1 MPILVNSNTKVI
13 VQGMTGKEGSF
24 HTRAMVA
31 YGTKVVAGVTPGK
44 GGTKFDGIPVYDSM
58 RDAVREHP
66 DADTSVIFVPARFA
80 PDAMYEAV
88 EAGMRNVVV
97 ITEHIPLHDEVRAV
111 NFARANGV
119 RVVGPN
125 CPGLIAPSQRVKVGI
140 IPASIA
146 SPGKVGIVSR
156 SGTLTYEIALHL
168 SRAGLGVSTAVGIG
182 GDPVIGMSFV
192 EVLKM
197 FSEDPETKGVVIIGE
212 IGGSMEEDAAAFI
225 KSGGL
230 GKPAVAYVAGRTAPP
245 GKRMGHAGAI
255 ISMGVGTA
263 ESKVKAFESASVP
276 VADRPSQVAEL
287 MKAALS
293 RIRGPPP

>member
-1 MPILVNSNTKVI
+1 MPILVSSNTKVI

-24 HTRAMVA
+24 HTRSMVS

-80 PDAMYEAV
+80 SDAIYEAV
-88 EAGMRNVVV
+88 ESGMRNVVV
-97 ITEHIPLHDEVRAV
+97 ITEHIPLHEELRAV

-140 IPASIA
+140 IPASVA
-146 SPGKVGIVSR
+146 APGKIGIVSR
-156 SGTLTYEIALHL
+156 SGTLTYEIANHL

-182 GDPVIGMSFV
+182 GDPIIGMSFA
-192 EVLKM
+192 EVLKL
-197 FSEDPETKGVVIIGE
+197 FSEDSETKGVVIIGE
-212 IGGSMEEDAAAFI
+212 IGGSMEEEAAAFI
-225 KSGGL
+225 RSGGL
-230 GKPAVAYVAGRTAPP
+230 GKPAVAYIAGRTAPP

-263 ESKVKAFESASVP
+263 ESKIKAFESASVP

-287 MKAALS
+287 MKSLL
-293 RIRGPPP
+293 R

>member
-1 MPILVNSNTKVI
+1 MAILVSSKTEVI
-13 VQGMTGKEGSF
+13 VQGITGREGSF
-24 HTRAMVA
+24 HTRAMLA

-44 GGTKFDGIPVYDSM
+44 GGIKFEGVPVYNTM
-58 RDAVREHP
+58 REALREHP
-66 DADTSVIFVPARFA
+66 KADTSVIFVPARFA
-80 PDAMYEAV
+80 TDAIYEAV

-97 ITEHIPLHDEVRAV
+97 ITEHIPLHEELRAI

-125 CPGLIAPSQRVKVGI
+125 CPGLIAPSQKVKVGI
-140 IPASIA
+140 IPASVA
-146 SPGKVGIVSR
+146 APGKVGIVSR
-156 SGTLTYEIALHL
+156 SGTLTYEIANHL

-192 EVLKM
+192 EVLEM
-197 FSEDPETKGVVIIGE
+197 FRDDPETKGVVIIGE
-212 IGGSMEEDAAAFI
+212 IGGSMEEEAASFI

-230 GKPAVAYVAGRTAPP
+230 GKPAVAYIAGRTAPP

-263 ESKVKAFESASVP
+263 ESKVRAFQDASVP
-276 VADRPSQVAEL
+276 VADRPSEVAEL
-287 MKAALS
+287 MKKALA
-293 RIRGPPP
+293 